1 MEFFARYQDGITA
14 EIRDVVCVIDLA
26 ALPVALVI
34 LDPAT
39 RVGIAVWVAGDT
51 YALNARAGELRIGS
65 VSQTPGARLSVQGLD
80 NMRRARS
87 LLPSLRT
94 RQKQDGR
101 RQFGLVGGASA
112 ALFLLIFGYIF
123 GVPLLAGQLV
133 HLVPPE
139 WEMRLGETAQAQI
152 ESILG
157 EDGYFDDC
165 DSDPSSPGNVAIARF
180 VDAAWE
186 GHNSP
191 FKPDVRVVYSEI
203 PNAYALPGGQAYYFY
218 SLLHESDDPDEFAG
232 VLAHELGH
240 VFHRHGMQTLIATSA
255 TGLLVGFVFGDMSG
269 TSVAG
274 AVGSALI
281 DTRFSRDAEQQA
293 DQFAGETAR
302 RLGYRATAL
311 VNLIDRVSGDSAFT
325 QALALLSS
333 HPMNDDRRKLLEAYD
348 IPRSEAKPAF
358 TNAEWRAIKAMCA
371 PPAEDEFN

>member
-1 MEFFARYQDGITA
+1 MEFFARYQDGMTA
-14 EIRDVVCVIDLA
+14 EIREVVCVIDLA

-39 RVGIAVWVAGDT
+39 RAGIAVWVAGDA
-51 YALNARAGELRIGS
+51 YALNSRPGELRIGS

-80 NMRRARS
+80 YMRRARN

-101 RQFGLVGGASA
+101 RQFGLVAGASA

-123 GVPLLAGQLV
+123 GVPLLAGHLV
-133 HLVPPE
+133 HLVPAE
-139 WEMRLGETAQAQI
+139 WETRLGETAQAQI

-165 DSDPSSPGNVAIARF
+165 DYDPDGAGNVAIARF

-186 GHNSP
+186 GHDSP

-203 PNAYALPGGQAYYFY
+203 PNAYALPGGQAYYFS

-240 VFHRHGMQTLIATSA
+240 VYHRHGMQTVIATSA
-255 TGLLVGFVFGDMSG
+255 TGLLVGFVLGDMSG
-269 TSVAG
+269 TSIAG
-274 AVGSALI
+274 AIGSALI
-281 DTRFSRDAEQQA
+281 DTRFSRDAEREA
-293 DQFAGETAR
+293 DLFAGETAK
-302 RLGYRATAL
+302 RLGYRATGL
-311 VNLIDRVSGDSAFT
+311 VNLIDRVASDTAFT
-325 QALALLSS
+325 QTLALLSS

-348 IPRSEAKPAF
+348 IPPSEAKPAF
-358 TNAEWRAIKAMCA
+358 TGAEWRAIKAMCV
-371 PPAEDEFN
+371 PPAEDRLD